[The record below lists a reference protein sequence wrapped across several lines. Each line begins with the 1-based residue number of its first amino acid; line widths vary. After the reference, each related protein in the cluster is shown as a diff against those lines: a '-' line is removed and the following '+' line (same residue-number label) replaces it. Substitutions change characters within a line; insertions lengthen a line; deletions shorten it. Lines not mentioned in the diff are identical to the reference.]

1 MAVRLVAEQATH
13 GYTYQ
18 RMDLD
23 ALRLFLHLSRSLHF
37 GRTSKECHVS
47 PSALSRS
54 IQRLEEEAGATLFV
68 RDRRSVALTDEGRL
82 LQAFAQDT
90 LARFEALE
98 QRLTRS
104 QERLQGSISIFA
116 SVTACQSFL
125 PPLLSQFR
133 RQYPDIQI
141 RLETG
146 YAMDALAMLRSGSVD
161 VAVAALPDDIPP
173 TLAARVVVKIPLV
186 FVAPAETSAVS
197 DLLGR
202 ESIPWGEVPVVLP
215 ASGLARDYV
224 DRWFRKKR
232 ITPRIYGEVAG
243 SEAILSLVSLGCGV
257 GIVPRL
263 VADQSPL
270 KSSLSVLDVEPKLQ
284 TFRVGVCTE
293 KKKLKSPVVKAF
305 WESIS
310 AEA

>member
-1 MAVRLVAEQATH
+1 
-13 GYTYQ
+13 
-18 RMDLD
+18 MDLD

-54 IQRLEEEAGATLFV
+54 IQRLEEQAGATLFV

-82 LQAFAQDT
+82 LQGFAQDT
-90 LARFEALE
+90 LTRYEAVE

-104 QERLQGSISIFA
+104 QDRLQGSISIFA

-133 RQYPDIQI
+133 RQHPEVQI

-146 YAMDALAMLRSGSVD
+146 YAMDALGMLRSGSVD

-173 TLAARVVVKIPLV
+173 TLAARVVVRIPLV

-197 DLLGR
+197 ELLSR
-202 ESIPWGEVPVVLP
+202 ESISWGDLPMILP

-232 ITPRIYGEVAG
+232 IAPRIYGEVAG

-270 KSSLSVLDVEPKLQ
+270 KSSLGVLDVEPKLQ
-284 TFRVGVCTE
+284 AFRVGVCTE
-293 KKKLKSPVVKAF
+293 KKKLKSPLVKAF
-305 WESIS
+305 WESINP
-310 AEA
+310 AG

>member
-1 MAVRLVAEQATH
+1 
-13 GYTYQ
+13 
-18 RMDLD
+18 MDLD
-23 ALRLFLHLSRSLHF
+23 SLRLFLHLSRSLHF

-47 PSALSRS
+47 PSALSRT
-54 IQRLEEEAGATLFV
+54 IQRLEDEAGAALLL

-82 LQAFAQDT
+82 LQSFAQET
-90 LARFEALE
+90 VALFDALH

-104 QERLQGSISIFA
+104 HERLQGAVSIFA

-133 RQYPDIQI
+133 RQHPEVQI

-146 YAMDALAMLRSGSVD
+146 YALDALEMLRRGSVD
-161 VAVAALPDDIPP
+161 VTVAALPDEIPP

-197 DLLGR
+197 ELLSR
-202 ESIPWGEVPVVLP
+202 ETIAWSEVPMVLP
-215 ASGLARDYV
+215 SSGLARDYV

-232 ITPRIYGEVAG
+232 ISPRIYGEVAG

-284 TFRVGVCTE
+284 LFRVGVCTE
-293 KKKLKSPVVKAF
+293 KKKLKSPVVRAF
-305 WESIS
+305 WESINV
-310 AEA
+310 EA

>member
-1 MAVRLVAEQATH
+1 
-13 GYTYQ
+13 
-18 RMDLD
+18 MDLE

-47 PSALSRS
+47 PSALSRT
-54 IQRLEEEAGATLFV
+54 IQRLEQQSGAALFV

-82 LQAFAQDT
+82 LQGFAQDT
-90 LARFEALE
+90 LSRFEALE
-98 QRLTRS
+98 QRLSRR
-104 QERLQGSISIFA
+104 QDRLQGAISIFA

-133 RQYPDIQI
+133 RAHPDVQI

-146 YAMDALAMLRSGSVD
+146 YAMDALAMLRGGSVD
-161 VAVAALPDDIPP
+161 VTVAALPDDIPP

-197 DLLGR
+197 ELLSR
-202 ESIPWGEVPVVLP
+202 EAVPWGEVPMVLP
-215 ASGLARDYV
+215 SSGLARDYV

-232 ITPRIYGEVAG
+232 TAPRIYGEVAG

-270 KSSLSVLDVEPKLQ
+270 KSSLSVLDIDPKLQ
-284 TFRVGVCTE
+284 MFRVGVCTE

-305 WESIS
+305 WESIGPGAS
-310 AEA
+310 

>member
-1 MAVRLVAEQATH
+1 
-13 GYTYQ
+13 
-18 RMDLD
+18 MDLD

-47 PSALSRS
+47 PSALSRT
-54 IQRLEEEAGATLFV
+54 IQRLEEESQAVLFV
-68 RDRRSVALTDEGRL
+68 RDRRSVSLTDEGRL
-82 LQAFAQDT
+82 LQGFAQDT
-90 LARFEALE
+90 IARFEALE
-98 QRLTRS
+98 QKLSRA
-104 QERLQGSISIFA
+104 QDRLQGSIAIFA

-133 RQYPDIQI
+133 RSHPEVQI

-146 YAMDALAMLRSGSVD
+146 YARDALEMLRGGSVD

-186 FVAPAETSAVS
+186 FVAPSETSAVGE
-197 DLLGR
+197 LLAKQ
-202 ESIPWGEVPVVLP
+202 PVAWQDVPMILP

-232 ITPRIYGEVAG
+232 LTPRIYGEVAG
-243 SEAILSLVSLGCGV
+243 SEAALSLVSLGCGV

-270 KSSLSVLDVEPKLQ
+270 RGSLVVLDVEPKLQ
-284 TFRVGVCTE
+284 VFRVGVCTE
-293 KKKLKSPVVKAF
+293 KKKLKSPVVRAF
-305 WESIS
+305 WESIN

>member
-1 MAVRLVAEQATH
+1 
-13 GYTYQ
+13 
-18 RMDLD
+18 MDLD

-47 PSALSRS
+47 PSALSRT
-54 IQRLEEEAGATLFV
+54 IQRLEEQSNAALFV

-82 LQAFAQDT
+82 LQTFAQET
-90 LARFEALE
+90 LQRFEALE
-98 QRLTRS
+98 QRLSRS
-104 QERLQGSISIFA
+104 QDRLQGALSIFA

-133 RQYPDIQI
+133 RQHPEVQI

-146 YAMDALAMLRSGSVD
+146 YALDALEMLRSGSVD
-161 VAVAALPDDIPP
+161 VTVAALPDDIPP

-197 DLLGR
+197 DLLSR
-202 ESIPWGEVPVVLP
+202 DAIPWSDVPMVLP
-215 ASGLARDYV
+215 SSGLAREYV

-232 ITPRIYGEVAG
+232 IVPRIYGEVAG

-257 GIVPRL
+257 GVVPRL

-270 KSSLSVLDVEPKLQ
+270 KGSLTLLEPDPKLQ
-284 TFRVGVCTE
+284 VFRVGVCTE

-305 WESIS
+305 WESTS
-310 AEA
+310 PEG

>member
-1 MAVRLVAEQATH
+1 VI
-13 GYTYQ
+13 
-18 RMDLD
+18 DLD
-23 ALRLFLHLSRSLHF
+23 ALRLFLHLSRTLHF
-37 GRTSKECHVS
+37 GRTSKECHLS
-47 PSALSRS
+47 PSALSRT
-54 IQRLEEEAGATLFV
+54 IQRLEEEAHAVLFV

-98 QRLTRS
+98 QRLTRAH
-104 QERLQGSISIFA
+104 ERLQGAISIFA

-133 RQYPDIQI
+133 RAHPEVQI

-146 YAMDALAMLRSGSVD
+146 YARDALEILRSGSVD
-161 VAVAALPDDIPP
+161 VTVAALPDDIPP

-186 FVAPAETSAVS
+186 FVAPAETSAVGE
-197 DLLGR
+197 LLGR
-202 ESIPWGEVPVVLP
+202 EVVPWQDVPMILP
-215 ASGLARDYV
+215 SSGLARDYV

-232 ITPRIYGEVAG
+232 LTPRIYGEVAG

-270 KSSLSVLDVEPKLQ
+270 RASLSVLDVEPRLQ

-293 KKKLKSPVVKAF
+293 KKKLKSPVVHAF

-310 AEA
+310 VEP

>member
-1 MAVRLVAEQATH
+1 
-13 GYTYQ
+13 
-18 RMDLD
+18 MDLD

-47 PSALSRS
+47 PSALSRT
-54 IQRLEEEAGATLFV
+54 IQRLEEQTGATLFV
-68 RDRRSVALTDEGRL
+68 RDRRSVALTEEGRL
-82 LQAFAQDT
+82 LQGFAQDT
-90 LARFEALE
+90 LTRLESLE

-104 QERLQGSISIFA
+104 QDRLQGSISIFA

-133 RQYPDIQI
+133 RTHPEVQL

-146 YAMDALAMLRSGSVD
+146 YALDALAMLRAGAVD

-197 DLLGR
+197 EQLAR
-202 ESIPWGEVPVVLP
+202 EVIPWAEVPMVLP
-215 ASGLARDYV
+215 SAGLAREYV

-232 ITPRIYGEVAG
+232 IAPRIYGEQAG

-270 KSSLSVLDVEPKLQ
+270 RSSLTVLEIEPKLQ
-284 TFRVGVCTE
+284 PFRVGICTE

-305 WESIS
+305 WESTS
-310 AEA
+310 PSGG

>member
-1 MAVRLVAEQATH
+1 
-13 GYTYQ
+13 
-18 RMDLD
+18 MDLD

-47 PSALSRS
+47 PSALSRT
-54 IQRLEEEAGATLFV
+54 IQRLEEEAGAALFV

-82 LQAFAQDT
+82 LQTFAQDT
-90 LARFEALE
+90 LLRFEALE

-104 QERLQGSISIFA
+104 QDRLQGAISIFA

-133 RQYPDIQI
+133 RQHPEVQI

-146 YAMDALAMLRSGSVD
+146 YAMDALGMLRSGSVD
-161 VAVAALPDDIPP
+161 VTVAALPDDIPP

-197 DLLGR
+197 DLLSR
-202 ESIPWGEVPVVLP
+202 ETIPWSEVPMVLP
-215 ASGLARDYV
+215 SSGLARDYV

-232 ITPRIYGEVAG
+232 ISPRIYGEVAG

-270 KSSLSVLDVEPKLQ
+270 KSSLSILEPDPKLQ
-284 TFRVGVCTE
+284 AFRVGVCTE

-305 WESIS
+305 WESTNPES
-310 AEA
+310 

>member
-1 MAVRLVAEQATH
+1 
-13 GYTYQ
+13 
-18 RMDLD
+18 MDLD

-37 GRTSKECHVS
+37 GRTSRECHVS
-47 PSALSRS
+47 PSALSRT
-54 IQRLEEEAGATLFV
+54 IQRLEDESGAALLV

-82 LQAFAQDT
+82 LQSFAQET
-90 LARFEALE
+90 LARLE
-98 QRLTRS
+98 QVKQRLTRA
-104 QERLQGSISIFA
+104 QDRLQGAVSIFA

-133 RQYPDIQI
+133 RQHPDVQI

-146 YAMDALAMLRSGSVD
+146 YAMDALGMLKSGTVD
-161 VAVAALPDDIPP
+161 MAVAALPDEVAP

-186 FVAPAETSAVS
+186 FVAPAESSAVS
-197 DLLGR
+197 ELLGQD
-202 ESIPWGEVPVVLP
+202 EIPWSELPMVLP

-232 ITPRIYGEVAG
+232 MAPRIYGEVAG

-270 KSSLSVLDVEPKLQ
+270 RSAFTVLDVEPKLQ
-284 TFRVGVCTE
+284 VFQVGVCTE
-293 KKKLKSPVVKAF
+293 KKKLKSPVVKAL
-305 WESIS
+305 WDSIS
-310 AEA
+310 QSSTRTV

>member
-1 MAVRLVAEQATH
+1 
-13 GYTYQ
+13 
-18 RMDLD
+18 MDLD

-37 GRTSKECHVS
+37 GRTSRECHVS
-47 PSALSRS
+47 ASALSRS

-82 LQAFAQDT
+82 LQGFAHDT
-90 LARFEALE
+90 LTRYEALE

-104 QERLQGSISIFA
+104 QDRLQGSVSIFA

-125 PPLLSQFR
+125 PPLLAAFR
-133 RQYPDIQI
+133 RAHPEVQI

-146 YAMDALAMLRSGSVD
+146 YALDALAMLRNGSVD

-186 FVAPAETSAVS
+186 FVAPAETAAVS

-202 ESIPWGEVPVVLP
+202 ESVPWGEVPMVLP
-215 ASGLARDYV
+215 SAGLAREYV

-232 ITPRIYGEVAG
+232 VTPRIYGEVAG

-270 KSSLSVLDVEPKLQ
+270 RSALSVLDIEPRLQ
-284 TFRVGVCTE
+284 QFRVGVCTE

-305 WESIS
+305 WESIGQAPS
-310 AEA
+310 

>member
-1 MAVRLVAEQATH
+1 
-13 GYTYQ
+13 
-18 RMDLD
+18 MDLD
-23 ALRLFLHLSRSLHF
+23 TLRLFLHLSRSLHF
-37 GRTSKECHVS
+37 GRTSRECHVS

-54 IQRLEEEAGATLFV
+54 IQRLEEEAGATLFM

-82 LQAFAQDT
+82 LQGFAHDT
-90 LARFEALE
+90 LTRYEAIE
-98 QRLTRS
+98 QRLSRS
-104 QERLQGSISIFA
+104 QDRLQGSLSIFA

-125 PPLLSQFR
+125 PPLLAAFR
-133 RQYPDIQI
+133 RAHPEVQI

-146 YAMDALAMLRSGSVD
+146 YALDALAMLRSGSVD

-173 TLAARVVVKIPLV
+173 TLAAHVVVKIPLV
-186 FVAPAETSAVS
+186 FVAPAETAEVGE
-197 DLLGR
+197 LLAR
-202 ESIPWGEVPVVLP
+202 ENVPWDQVPLVLP
-215 ASGLARDYV
+215 SAGLAREYV

-232 ITPRIYGEVAG
+232 VAPRIYGEVAG

-270 KSSLSVLDVEPKLQ
+270 RSALSVLEVEPRLQ
-284 TFRVGVCTE
+284 PFRVGICTE

-305 WESIS
+305 WESIEKGAS
-310 AEA
+310 

>member
-1 MAVRLVAEQATH
+1 
-13 GYTYQ
+13 
-18 RMDLD
+18 MDLD

-37 GRTSKECHVS
+37 GRTSKDCHVS
-47 PSALSRS
+47 PSALSRT
-54 IQRLEEEAGATLFV
+54 IQRLEEQTGASLFI

-82 LQAFAQDT
+82 LQTFAQDT

-98 QRLTRS
+98 QRLSRS
-104 QERLQGSISIFA
+104 EDRLQGTVSIFA

-125 PPLLSQFR
+125 PPLLSKFR
-133 RQYPDIQI
+133 REQPDVQI

-146 YAMDALAMLRSGSVD
+146 YAMDALEMLRSGSVD
-161 VAVAALPDDIPP
+161 VAVAALPDDIPA

-197 DLLGR
+197 DLLAR
-202 ESIPWGEVPVVLP
+202 ESIPWAEIPTVLP
-215 ASGLARDYV
+215 SSGLAREYA

-232 ITPRIYGEVAG
+232 VTPRIYGEVAG

-270 KSSLSVLDVEPKLQ
+270 RSSLTVLDVEPKLQ
-284 TFRVGVCTE
+284 MFRVGVCTE
-293 KKKLKSPVVKAF
+293 KKKLKTPIVKAF
-305 WESIS
+305 WESIGS
-310 AEA
+310 DS

>member
-1 MAVRLVAEQATH
+1 
-13 GYTYQ
+13 
-18 RMDLD
+18 MDLD

-54 IQRLEEEAGATLFV
+54 IQRLEEQAGATLFV

-82 LQAFAQDT
+82 LQGFAQDT
-90 LARFEALE
+90 LSRFEALE

-104 QERLQGSISIFA
+104 QDRLQGSISIFA

-133 RQYPDIQI
+133 RQHPEVQI

-146 YAMDALAMLRSGSVD
+146 YAMDALGMLRSGSVD
-161 VAVAALPDDIPP
+161 VTIAALPDDIPP

-197 DLLGR
+197 ELLSR
-202 ESIPWGEVPVVLP
+202 ETISWPS
-215 ASGLARDYV
+215 SGLARDYV

-232 ITPRIYGEVAG
+232 IAPRIYGEVAG

-284 TFRVGVCTE
+284 AFRVGVCTE

-305 WESIS
+305 WESINPAS
-310 AEA
+310 

>member
-1 MAVRLVAEQATH
+1 
-13 GYTYQ
+13 
-18 RMDLD
+18 MDLD

-37 GRTSKECHVS
+37 GRTSRECRVS
-47 PSALSRS
+47 PSALSRN

-82 LQAFAQDT
+82 LQGFAHDT
-90 LARFEALE
+90 LARYEALE
-98 QRLTRS
+98 QRLSRS
-104 QERLQGSISIFA
+104 QDRLQGSISIFA

-125 PPLLSQFR
+125 PQLLAQFR
-133 RQYPDIQI
+133 REHPEVQI

-146 YAMDALAMLRSGSVD
+146 YALDALGMLRSGSVD
-161 VAVAALPDDIPP
+161 VAVAALPDEIPP

-186 FVAPAETSAVS
+186 FVAPAETATVS
-197 DLLGR
+197 ELLAR
-202 ESIPWGEVPVVLP
+202 EVVPWAEVPVVLP
-215 ASGLARDYV
+215 SAGLARDYV

-232 ITPRIYGEVAG
+232 VSPRIYGEVAG

-270 KSSLSVLDVEPKLQ
+270 RSSLSVLDVEPRLQ
-284 TFRVGVCTE
+284 PFRVGESTE

-305 WESIS
+305 WESIDHN
-310 AEA
+310 AA

>member
-1 MAVRLVAEQATH
+1 
-13 GYTYQ
+13 
-18 RMDLD
+18 MDLD
-23 ALRLFLHLSRSLHF
+23 GLRLFLHLSRSLHF

-82 LQAFAQDT
+82 LQGFAHDT
-90 LARFEALE
+90 ITRFEALE

-104 QERLQGSISIFA
+104 QDRLQGSIAIFA

-133 RQYPDIQI
+133 RAHPEVQI

-146 YAMDALAMLRSGSVD
+146 YAMDALGMLRGGAVD

-197 DLLGR
+197 ELLAQDD
-202 ESIPWGEVPVVLP
+202 IAWGDVPMILP

-232 ITPRIYGEVAG
+232 IAPRIYGEVAG
-243 SEAILSLVSLGCGV
+243 SEATLSLVSLGCGV

-284 TFRVGVCTE
+284 IFRVGVCTE

-305 WESIS
+305 WQSINV
-310 AEA
+310 EP

>member
-1 MAVRLVAEQATH
+1 
-13 GYTYQ
+13 
-18 RMDLD
+18 MDLD
-23 ALRLFLHLSRSLHF
+23 ALRVFVHLARSLHF

-54 IQRLEEEAGATLFV
+54 IQRLEEEAGAALFV

-82 LQAFAQDT
+82 LQVFAQDT
-90 LARFEALE
+90 LTRFDSLTE
-98 QRLTRS
+98 RLTRS
-104 QERLQGSISIFA
+104 QERLQGAISIFA

-133 RQYPDIQI
+133 RQHPEVQI

-146 YAMDALAMLRSGSVD
+146 YAMNALEMLRSGSVD
-161 VAVAALPDDIPP
+161 VTVAALPDDIPP

-197 DLLGR
+197 DLLSR
-202 ESIPWGEVPVVLP
+202 ETIPWNEVPMILP
-215 ASGLARDYV
+215 SSGLARDYV

-232 ITPRIYGEVAG
+232 IAPRIYGEVAG

-270 KSSLSVLDVEPKLQ
+270 RGSLTVLDTDPKLQ
-284 TFRVGVCTE
+284 MFRVGVCTE

-310 AEA
+310 AEP